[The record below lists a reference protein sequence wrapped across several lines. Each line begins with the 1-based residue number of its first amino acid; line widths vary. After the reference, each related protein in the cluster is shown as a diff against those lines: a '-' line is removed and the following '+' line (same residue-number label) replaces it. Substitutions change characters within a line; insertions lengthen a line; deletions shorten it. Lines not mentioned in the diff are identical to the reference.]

1 MINVDYKKL
10 SQLVDSF
17 AVYSER
23 IYEQCE
29 KIKQAQMQLS
39 QFTGFDDE
47 IFQLK
52 RLMKQLEEIRVK
64 DIMIKRAVALCV
76 ESIEECEN
84 KILSLAEMP
93 LRQTNINT
101 VGTVDLIGSED
112 DLTII

>member
-10 SQLVDSF
+10 SQLGDSF

-39 QFTGFDDE
+39 QFSDFDDE

-52 RLMKQLEEIRVK
+52 RLMKHLEEIRVK
-64 DIMIKRAVALCV
+64 DIMIKRAVALCA

-84 KILSLAEMP
+84 KALSLAEMP
-93 LRQTNINT
+93 LRQTNTNA
-101 VGTVDLIGSED
+101 VGTVALNESED

>member
-10 SQLVDSF
+10 SQLGDSF

-39 QFTGFDDE
+39 QFTDFDDE

-64 DIMIKRAVALCV
+64 DIMIKRAVALCA

-84 KILSLAEMP
+84 KALSLAEMP
-93 LRQTNINT
+93 PKQRSENA
-101 VGTVDLIGSED
+101 VGTVALNESED

>member
-10 SQLVDSF
+10 SQLGDSF

-29 KIKQAQMQLS
+29 NIKQAQMQLS
-39 QFTGFDDE
+39 QFTDFDDE

-64 DIMIKRAVALCV
+64 DIMIKRAVTLCA
-76 ESIEECEN
+76 ESIEACEN
-84 KILSLAEMP
+84 KVLSFAEMP
-93 LRQTNINT
+93 LRQISTNA
-101 VGTVDLIGSED
+101 VGTVALTESED

>member
-1 MINVDYKKL
+1 MINVDYQKL

-47 IFQLK
+47 
-52 RLMKQLEEIRVK
+52 MP
-64 DIMIKRAVALCV
+64 
-76 ESIEECEN
+76 ES
-84 KILSLAEMP
+84 
-93 LRQTNINT
+93 
-101 VGTVDLIGSED
+101 
-112 DLTII
+112 

>member
-1 MINVDYKKL
+1 MINVDYQKL

-47 IFQLK
+47 MVSAQK
-52 RLMKQLEEIRVK
+52 AHETARR
-64 DIMIKRAVALCV
+64 
-76 ESIEECEN
+76 N
-84 KILSLAEMP
+84 KGQGYNDKTCCRSL
-93 LRQTNINT
+93 R
-101 VGTVDLIGSED
+101 
-112 DLTII
+112 